1 MKVTNIPRTTPQPGK
16 AVRAVATFDVELSA
30 DIRMFGLRLMEAPD
44 GRLLVYAP
52 SANGGRRLATF
63 SPALSDQI
71 ADLAATELERAHH
84 RHGAYSRN

>member
-1 MKVTNIPRTTPQPGK
+1 MRITEIQRTTPHPGK
-16 AVRAVATFDVELSA
+16 AVRALATFDLEFSNDVRL
-30 DIRMFGLRLMEAPD
+30 FGLRLMEAPD

-63 SPALSDQI
+63 SPALSDKI
-71 ADLAATELERAHH
+71 AELAATELERAQN